1 MSDLAGTVIVLA
13 KEPVPGRVK
22 TRLQSEFSAI
32 EAAQLAAAA
41 IEDTVAAVRASSAT
55 RRILAWD
62 GKPAR
67 WQRDFQ
73 VVGQPPGTL
82 NVRLAAA
89 FAAAVAEPTDEPA
102 LLIGMDTPQVTAQL
116 LDSDWE
122 GADAVLGLSEDG
134 GFWAIGLR
142 HGYPAGLF
150 EGIPMSTS
158 RTGSAQLAR
167 LFDLGMTVKLLT
179 PLRDVDQ
186 PTDAEEVARQVPGLV
201 FSRRYRELTSQR
213 ACQPC
218 DRLFD
223 AAYAGMTTISNATET
238 LMGEETTLP
247 LDIPRWSGPADAVDL
262 VIVARCEPPVIDLG
276 CGPGRMV
283 QALSESGRPALG
295 VDMSSVAVEMSMTRG
310 GLALRRRIEE
320 PLPAEGR
327 WGTALLMDTNIG
339 LGGDVA
345 ALLARCVGLVIPG
358 GLIICEVD
366 RVPERHEVHSVV
378 LQIRDVVSAPL
389 PWSRIGAAALMQVAT
404 SLDLLLVEEWSSGD
418 RAFVALRSMNG
429 IRR

>member
-1 MSDLAGTVIVLA
+1 MSDHAGTVIVLA

-22 TRLQSEFSAI
+22 TRLQSEFSAV

-41 IEDTVAAVRASSAT
+41 IEDTVAAVRASSAS
-55 RRILAWD
+55 RRILAWE
-62 GKPAR
+62 GKRAG
-67 WQRDFQ
+67 WQRGFQ

-82 NVRLAAA
+82 NLRLAAA
-89 FAAAVAEPTDEPA
+89 FAAAVAEPSDEPA

-167 LFDLGMTVKLLT
+167 LFDLGMTVKLLP

-186 PTDAEEVARQVPGLV
+186 PTDAKEVARQFPWLV
-201 FSRRYRELTSQR
+201 FSRRLQELTSQR
-213 ACQPC
+213 PWQHS

-223 AAYAGMTTISNATET
+223 AAYAGISTISNVTET
-238 LMGEETTLP
+238 LMGQQSALP
-247 LDIPRWSGPADAVDL
+247 LDWSRWSGPADAVDL
-262 VIVARCEPPVIDLG
+262 LVVARCEPPVIDLG

-283 QALSESGRPALG
+283 QALSESGRPTLG

-310 GLALRRRIEE
+310 GLALRRRIDER
-320 PLPAEGR
+320 LPAEGR

-345 ALLARCVGLVIPG
+345 ALLARCVDLVIPG

-366 RVPERHEVHSVV
+366 RLPDRHEVHSVV
-378 LQIRDVVSAPL
+378 LQAEEVASAPL
-389 PWSRIGAAALMQVAT
+389 PWARIGAAALVRVAT

-418 RAFVALRSMNG
+418 RAFVALRSMNRIG
-429 IRR
+429 

>member
-1 MSDLAGTVIVLA
+1 M
-13 KEPVPGRVK
+13 
-22 TRLQSEFSAI
+22 
-32 EAAQLAAAA
+32 
-41 IEDTVAAVRASSAT
+41 
-55 RRILAWD
+55 
-62 GKPAR
+62 
-67 WQRDFQ
+67 
-73 VVGQPPGTL
+73 
-82 NVRLAAA
+82 
-89 FAAAVAEPTDEPA
+89 
-102 LLIGMDTPQVTAQL
+102 
-116 LDSDWE
+116 
-122 GADAVLGLSEDG
+122 LGLSEDG

-223 AAYAGMTTISNATET
+223 AAYAGMTRISNATET

-262 VIVARCEPPVIDLG
+262 VVVARCEPPVIDLG

-310 GLALRRRIEE
+310 GLALRRQIEE

-345 ALLARCVGLVIPG
+345 ALLARCVDLVIPG

-389 PWSRIGAAALMQVAT
+389 PWARIGAAALMQVAT